1 MLQLQLGIL
10 NSPSIFKYCATN
22 LENNRIDGVLNYVAI
37 IENDYP
43 VYITYNIF
51 IIYRKFPSILFWN
64 VISNITFVMAN
75 SYQEFPYR

>member
-10 NSPSIFKYCATN
+10 NSLSIFKYCATN

-43 VYITYNIF
+43 VYI
-51 IIYRKFPSILFWN
+51 IYL
-64 VISNITFVMAN
+64 
-75 SYQEFPYR
+75 SYIVSFLLSFFET